1 LSWTLRSFGTGG
13 SSELIGVIELAI
25 GILIALRHWSPR
37 LSDWGSVSAIG
48 MFLVTLSFLF
58 TTPNVGESAPFLLK
72 DICLLG
78 AALWT
83 AGEALQATNAPAG
96 P

>member
-1 LSWTLRSFGTGG
+1 MMNNRLIF
-13 SSELIGVIELAI
+13 SSAKLQMVG
-25 GILIALRHWSPR
+25 
-37 LSDWGSVSAIG
+37 AIG

-58 TTPNVGESAPFLLK
+58 TTPNLCEGAPFLIK

-83 AGEALQATNAPAG
+83 AGEALQAKDGAR
-96 P
+96 